1 MPGSA
6 NAFGA
11 FEHNGWQ
18 KVGAEYD
25 ALFGGLTPQCIAPM
39 LDGVGARPG
48 TSLLDV
54 ATGPG
59 YLAAGAAARGAAVTG
74 IDFSSTMVA
83 QARARHPALRFIE
96 GDAESLPFADESFDA
111 VTIAFGLLHFPD
123 PDKAL
128 AEAYRVLRPRGRIA
142 FTVWA
147 AADKAV
153 GLGLVA
159 KAVQAHGQLDVG
171 LPEGPPFFR
180 FSAPEECRR
189 TLTALGFAGVKS
201 TEVAQAWRFASAE
214 AWIEG
219 VARSTVRTAALL
231 RAQTGEAL
239 ARIRAALVEAAEPYR
254 SKDGGIVLPMPAV
267 LTSARKP

>member
-1 MPGSA
+1 VSDS
-6 NAFGA
+6 FGA
-11 FEHNGWQ
+11 FEHIGWQ
-18 KVGAEYD
+18 KVGADYD
-25 ALFGGLTPQCIAPM
+25 ALFGALTPQCAAPM
-39 LDGVGARPG
+39 LDAVGARPG
-48 TSLLDV
+48 VSLLDV

-59 YLAAGAAARGAAVTG
+59 YLAAAAAARGATVTG

-83 QARARHPALRFIE
+83 QARARHPGLRFVE
-96 GDAESLPFADESFDA
+96 GNAESLPFPNESFHA

-128 AEAYRVLRPRGRIA
+128 AEACRVLCPGGRLA
-142 FTVWA
+142 FAVWA

-153 GLGLVA
+153 GFGLVA
-159 KAVQAHGQLDVG
+159 AAVQKHGRLDVG
-171 LPEGPPFFR
+171 LPEGPSFFR

-189 TLTALGFAGVKS
+189 TLAAIGFSAVKT

-231 RAQTGEAL
+231 RAQTDEAL
-239 ARIRAALVEAAEPYR
+239 AMIRAALVDAARPYR
-254 SKDGGIVLPMPAV
+254 RKDGGIELPMPAV
-267 LTSARKP
+267 LTCAEKP